1 MGMLSERIN
10 AAAQKK
16 QISAADWLSANLEN
30 LNRYRCCSHCA
41 KFTDPGIDNAI
52 SILDESKGTDPGFVT
67 TTNVGVRQDIVVDGG
82 ASYMSLAALLLR
94 PMNEGGSKTILQCIQ
109 DDDPAV
115 RQEIESF
122 GGDYDQLREA
132 VLSIRKTNDPAQ
144 SDGRIRQVYFPV
156 GDNEYHLLSTLTST
170 TILSAM
176 KGKIIATNQQY
187 WKSHDKKDD
196 SYGKDCS
203 QVINLTQVNYGGAQP
218 QNMSTS
224 NNKGGTLVLLSAPPR
239 LGNKEVR
246 IPKENFFKE
255 CVHPKQF
262 SWEFRHLHG
271 VLKGSRDNAK
281 IRAIRDDVVQ
291 DVVCAVLLTADKVRD
306 FGAGWS
312 ESGTLSLEQRIWLDN
327 VHATERKPA
336 NDWVESVSRDFGRWF
351 NSSYRYLLKKDAYKL
366 ADAELAY
373 FTKQMRE
380 TLLQEV
386 REEL

>member
-132 VLSIRKTNDPAQ
+132 VR
-144 SDGRIRQVYFPV
+144 R
-156 GDNEYHLLSTLTST
+156 
-170 TILSAM
+170 M
-176 KGKIIATNQQY
+176 KGAM
-187 WKSHDKKDD
+187 
-196 SYGKDCS
+196 
-203 QVINLTQVNYGGAQP
+203 A
-218 QNMSTS
+218 
-224 NNKGGTLVLLSAPPR
+224 
-239 LGNKEVR
+239 
-246 IPKENFFKE
+246 
-255 CVHPKQF
+255 
-262 SWEFRHLHG
+262 
-271 VLKGSRDNAK
+271 
-281 IRAIRDDVVQ
+281 
-291 DVVCAVLLTADKVRD
+291 
-306 FGAGWS
+306 
-312 ESGTLSLEQRIWLDN
+312 
-327 VHATERKPA
+327 
-336 NDWVESVSRDFGRWF
+336 
-351 NSSYRYLLKKDAYKL
+351 
-366 ADAELAY
+366 
-373 FTKQMRE
+373 
-380 TLLQEV
+380 
-386 REEL
+386 